1 MALNGTGEKY
11 GLGNLFLKGKAKS
24 TSVAISDP
32 EAKAKQ
38 QRARSRDLIAGSQSA
53 LQRARRT
60 KGQGSI
66 RSQLRHSADSPIH
79 PLWEYLPSEQRTRQ
93 ALLQLRLRRL
103 RSWLQQRRQSIQLI
117 LITYVVFWSIP
128 LLIGQALMTVFAL
141 LPLLLVPPVGYLIY
155 WLVWKEFHA

>member
-1 MALNGTGEKY
+1 MPINRLGDKY
-11 GLGNLFLKGKAKS
+11 GLGNFLKDKAKAS
-24 TSVAISDP
+24 SAENGDP

-38 QRARSRDLIAGSQSA
+38 ERARSRDQIAGSQSA

-60 KGQGSI
+60 RSLDSI
-66 RSQLRHSADSPIH
+66 RSQLRHNAESPIH